1 MKRNFLALSAI
12 VLAVA
17 ASSFTVKKTVDVY
30 FIHNSGDQDVRTS
43 YSQTTSAQSEM
54 IGDAVLGWIKIVD
67 DNGTITDT
75 EFDNAFEAL
84 DQVNDNLNTLN
95 DDQEGTVSSVYT
107 LEKKAS

>member
-54 IGDAVLGWIKIVD
+54 TGDAILAWFKIVD

-75 EFDNAFEAL
+75 EFDAAFEAL

-95 DDQEGTVSSVYT
+95 DDVEGTVSSVYT